1 LIREVS
7 KMRVFAYVDWLKVW
21 LNAGLLAAL
30 LVAGVL
36 LSTLIISLL
45 NRLAGRTRSSLEDS
59 IARHWASPLKLIL
72 PLLTLD
78 IAMPSLAIP
87 PAVKDPIR
95 HIIGLLLIYGVAW
108 LTIRL
113 NVVIEDL
120 LVERFRVD
128 LKNNLKA
135 RRIRTQFAVFRRVS
149 SFIVA
154 VIAFGIAL
162 TTFDWAR
169 TIGTSLLASAG
180 IAGLAGSLAA
190 RATIENLVAGLQI
203 ALTEPIRIEDVV
215 IAENEWGWIEEINT
229 TYVVVRTWD
238 LRRLILPIS
247 YFIKT
252 PFQNWTL
259 HSADVL
265 AYVYLNFDYGM
276 PIEPLREE
284 FRRVLEASTRWD
296 RKVCVLQVT
305 DATEHTIQVRALA
318 SAADSSLAWDLRCE
332 VRERLLGFVQRNYP
346 QFLPRA
352 RAELSGEINTRALAP
367 DGHREAEFPSG
378 MSAERDGRDPTG
390 GGERSL
396 PVNEHR
402 RNK

>member
-1 LIREVS
+1 MGVLAS
-7 KMRVFAYVDWLKVW
+7 VDWLKIW
-21 LNAGLLAAL
+21 LNAGLFAAAL
-30 LVAGVL
+30 AAGVL
-36 LSTLIISLL
+36 LSTLAISLL
-45 NRLAGRTRSSLEDS
+45 NRRAVRTKSSMEDS
-59 IARHWASPLKLIL
+59 ITKHCAGPLKLIV

-78 IAMPSLAIP
+78 IVMPSLAIP
-87 PAVKDPIR
+87 PAVNDPIR

-108 LTIRL
+108 MTIRL
-113 NVVIEDL
+113 TLVIEDL

-128 LKNNLKA
+128 VKDNLKA
-135 RRIRTQFAVFRRVS
+135 RRIRTQFAVFRRVL

-169 TIGTSLLASAG
+169 AIGTSLLASAG

-190 RATIENLVAGLQI
+190 RPTIENLVAGLQI

-215 IAENEWGWIEEINT
+215 VAENEFGWIEEINT

-259 HSADVL
+259 QSADLL

-276 PIEPLREE
+276 PLEPLRQE
-284 FRRVLEASTRWD
+284 FKRILEASQRWD

-318 SAADSSLAWDLRCE
+318 SAADSSLAWDLKCE
-332 VRERLLGFVQRNYP
+332 VRERLLEFVQRNYS

-352 RAELSGEINTRALAP
+352 RAEFSGEVSARVLAP
-367 DGHREAEFPSG
+367 DGQGKAEIASG
-378 MSAERDGRDPTG
+378 MSAGR
-390 GGERSL
+390 RQ
-396 PVNEHR
+396 
-402 RNK
+402 